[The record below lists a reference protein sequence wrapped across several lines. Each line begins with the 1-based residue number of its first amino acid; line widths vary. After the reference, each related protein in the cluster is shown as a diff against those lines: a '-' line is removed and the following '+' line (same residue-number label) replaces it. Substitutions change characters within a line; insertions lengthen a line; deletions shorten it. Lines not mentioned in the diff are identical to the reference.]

1 MSCYGIFFFTLQ
13 CFYPL
18 YINIHK
24 ILFVLRW
31 WRGRGRIKKQLLST
45 TNARISKT
53 YYYVFHQVQIKKVF
67 FIEKIIYVFMSV
79 LLLIII
85 VIIGTRMPHH
95 LKSQFTP
102 NRRRKEMW
110 KSRTKEREKVT
121 LFYIP
126 KKILLSGSREKDEVA
141 CFFVFSHIRIRGY
154 FRLGNG

>member
-1 MSCYGIFFFTLQ
+1 MSCYCIFFFTLQ
-13 CFYPL
+13 CLYPL

-31 WRGRGRIKKQLLST
+31 WRGRIKKQLLST

-95 LKSQFTP
+95 LKSQFTQ
-102 NRRRKEMW
+102 NQRRKEMW
-110 KSRTKEREKVT
+110 KSRIKEREKVT

-126 KKILLSGSREKDEVA
+126 KKYCYPGQGKKTRLPVSSYFHIYGLGVILG
-141 CFFVFSHIRIRGY
+141 
-154 FRLGNG
+154 